1 MSKLALLHTSPLVI
15 PVFSRL
21 AAEMLPGVEC
31 FHMLDESLLKNT
43 LRAGRLEKATTRRIA
58 IMTELAGEAGADAVL
73 VTCSSIGAAVDVA
86 RQIVDFPV
94 IRVDEAM
101 ADNAVAHGGRIGVAA
116 TLRST
121 LDPTMTLIRDRAR
134 LAGVERSIEPQLCE
148 GAFEAASAG
157 DGAAHDRLV
166 QDGLLALAAKVDLIV
181 LAQASMARIVDKLPP
196 GAITIPILS
205 SPVSAV
211 EQAGIALQGLATA

>member
-1 MSKLALLHTSPLVI
+1 MPKLALLHTSPLVI

-21 AAEMLPGVEC
+21 AAEMLPHVEC

-43 LRAGRLEKATTRRIA
+43 LQTGSMEKATTKRVA

-101 ADNAVAHGGRIGVAA
+101 ADQAVRHGGRIGVAA
-116 TLRST
+116 TLRTT
-121 LDPTMTLIRDRAR
+121 LDPTTELLRQRAL
-134 LAGVERSIEPQLCE
+134 LAGVDREIEPQLCE
-148 GAFEAASAG
+148 GAFEAASSG
-157 DGAAHDRLV
+157 DGATHDRLV
-166 QDGLLALAAKVDLIV
+166 KEGLLALAARVDVIV
-181 LAQASMARIVDKLPP
+181 LAQASMARIVDSLPA
-196 GAITIPILS
+196 GAVTIPILS
-205 SPVSAV
+205 SPASAI
-211 EQAGIALQGLATA
+211 EQAGVALQGLPTA